1 MDIFRP
7 MEKHASRWLASML
20 LLLICAWDSGTAVAE
35 IAGVSLTE
43 ASPESQQ
50 LDGRKLN
57 AALAKIEAGDYG
69 NIDALLVLRNNHL
82 VLEKYFSPEY
92 HGREYLRPIL
102 SSTKSISSALI
113 GIAVGQGKITGVAA
127 NLLDYFAEYPDLK
140 NPDARKQEI
149 TLENVLTMSAG
160 FQWNELEIG
169 YADPRNDFNKMLQSR
184 DWVKYVLDA
193 PMSHA
198 PAEQMVYSS
207 GATLLLSSI
216 LQKST
221 GRSAEEFAVE
231 HLFGPLGI
239 ENYTWSLARGGITN
253 TYTGLA
259 MRRRDLAK
267 IGILF
272 LNQGR
277 WLERQLVPQK
287 WVLQSTRKHIAA
299 GPDTDGRWYGYGYQ
313 WWRFHDRDPTVKDL
327 EINDIYFSW
336 GYGGQFIFVVPH
348 LQMVVVATGNL
359 YGADHR
365 RTFDLLHDHIFPAA
379 LQ

>member
-1 MDIFRP
+1 MNIFRP
-7 MEKHASRWLASML
+7 LGKHSSRWLANML
-20 LLLICAWDSGTAVAE
+20 LLLTCAWNSGTALAE
-35 IAGVSLTE
+35 IPGVNLIE
-43 ASPESQQ
+43 ASPESQK
-50 LDGRKLN
+50 LDGRKLD
-57 AALAKIEAGDYG
+57 AALAMIEAGDYG

-82 VLEKYFSPEY
+82 VLEKYFSPDY

-102 SSTKSISSALI
+102 SSTKSITSALI
-113 GIAVGQGKITGVAA
+113 GIAVGQGKITGVGEK
-127 NLLDYFAEYPDLK
+127 LLDYFAEYPDLEK
-140 NPDARKQEI
+140 PDARKHKI

-160 FQWNELEIG
+160 FQWNELEIS
-169 YADPRNDFNKMLQSR
+169 YADPRNDFNKMLRSR

-198 PAEQMVYSS
+198 PGEQMVYSS
-207 GATLLLSSI
+207 GSSLLLSSI

-221 GRSAEEFAVE
+221 GRSVEEFAIE

-239 ENYTWSLARGGITN
+239 EHYTWSLARGGITN
-253 TYTGLA
+253 THTGLA

-277 WLERQLVPQK
+277 WLERQLIPQK
-287 WVLQSTRKHIAA
+287 WVLQSTRKHLAT
-299 GPDTDGRWYGYGYQ
+299 GPDTDGSWYGYGYQ

-327 EINDIYFSW
+327 EVNDIYFSW

-348 LQMVVVATGNL
+348 LNMVVVSTGDL

-365 RTFDLLHDHIFPAA
+365 RTFDLLRDHIFPA
-379 LQ
+379 LLE